1 MSTAVYC
8 LWLLAAFALIARY
21 GRTVMGA
28 RWDFRRP
35 LAALATMSALFI
47 GCAAIA
53 GCQDAT
59 AAGPTGPPPSTPAAS
74 SSASPTPDPAPLATT
89 PPVVVTSTPAIP
101 APPTP
106 RKVHAPR
113 TTTVAPAPARPAPEN
128 VRSAPEKIR
137 PAPENVRSAPKSSS
151 CDADYYRNSDGK
163 CVHRPQHAAAQ
174 PAGATARC
182 TDGTYSFSQNRRGT
196 CSGHGGVAQWL

>member
-21 GRTVMGA
+21 GRTLIGV

-35 LAALATMSALFI
+35 LAALATMSALVI
-47 GCAAIA
+47 GCAALA

-59 AAGPTGPPPSTPAAS
+59 AAGPTGPQLSTPAAS
-74 SSASPTPDPAPLATT
+74 SAASPAPDPAPLATT

-101 APPTP
+101 TPPAP
-106 RKVHAPR
+106 RKVDAPR
-113 TTTVAPAPARPAPEN
+113 TATVTPAPAS
-128 VRSAPEKIR
+128 SAPASAK
-137 PAPENVRSAPKSSS
+137 SAPRTSS

-163 CVHRPQHAAAQ
+163 CVHRPQQASEQ
-174 PAGATARC
+174 PADATARC
-182 TDGTYSFSQNRRGT
+182 TDGTYSFSQHRRGT